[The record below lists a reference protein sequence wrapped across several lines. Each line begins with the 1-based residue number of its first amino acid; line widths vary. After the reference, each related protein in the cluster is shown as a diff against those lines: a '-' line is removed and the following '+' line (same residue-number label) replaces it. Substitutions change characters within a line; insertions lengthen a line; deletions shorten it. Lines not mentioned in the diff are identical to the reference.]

1 MKFNVL
7 GTGSYVP
14 PNSVSNEDLSKFVET
29 SDEWITKRVGIKNR
43 NLSVNDTTEDMAF
56 YAAQKALEE
65 SGVKAEELGMI
76 IIATISSNYATPS
89 VACMVQNRLGAKCP
103 AFDIGAAC
111 SGFVFAMQMAAAQ
124 LSLNPD
130 MKVLIIGAERLSGIV
145 DWTDRN
151 TCIIFA
157 DGAGAMVVDGN
168 AENMLSCE
176 IHSYGENEV
185 LAAHAVE
192 GTSPFYEKKGIEL
205 TAIKMNGKETYKFA
219 VNAMSRDIESVMEKA
234 NVKDEDIKLVIP
246 HQANIRIINEA
257 AKRTTISA
265 EKFCSNIEN
274 TGNTSAASV
283 AILLDEVSKAGKLQ
297 KGDKIVMSAFGAGLC
312 SAACVLVW

>member
-1 MKFNVL
+1 MKFRVL

-29 SDEWITKRVGIKNR
+29 SDEWITKRVGIKSR
-43 NLSVNDTTEDMAF
+43 NLSVNDSTEDMAF

-65 SGVKAEELGMI
+65 SGVDAKDLGMI
-76 IIATISSNYATPS
+76 ILATISSNYATPS
-89 VACMVQNRLGAKCP
+89 VACMVQNRLGASCP
-103 AFDIGAAC
+103 SFDIGAAC
-111 SGFVFAMQMAAAQ
+111 SGFVFGLQMAAAQ
-124 LSLNPD
+124 LALNPD
-130 MKVLIIGAERLSGIV
+130 MKILILGAERLSSIV

-168 AENMLSCE
+168 ADNMLSCE

-185 LAAHAVE
+185 LCAPSVT
-192 GTSPFYEKKGIEL
+192 GTSPYYKGDKVDL
-205 TAIKMNGKETYKFA
+205 TTIKMNGKETYKFA
-219 VNAMSRDIESVMEKA
+219 VNAMARDIQSVMEKA
-234 NVKDEDIKLVIP
+234 NVTDEDIKLVIP

-257 AKRTTISA
+257 AKRTSISP
-265 EKFCSNIEN
+265 EKFCSNIEK

-283 AILLDEVSKAGKLQ
+283 AILLDEVNKAGKLQ
-297 KGDKIVMSAFGAGLC
+297 KGDKVVISAFGAGLC